1 MPSAPDDPIAPPP
14 AAALS
19 TGPLVEV
26 WLEVAAAESEL
37 AAAILERVAPAG
49 VAIALPF
56 KQDPDCGEAAL
67 SPQGRARVSCY
78 LPASSWPEL
87 RPTVAALV
95 AATPW
100 LGAPAQVRAT
110 PLPDRDWST
119 AWHAHVQV
127 QRFGRLVLRPT
138 PCDYAKRADEVVV
151 HLEPGLAF
159 GSGSHES
166 TRLALI
172 ALERWLQPAA
182 SALDLGTGSGVL
194 ACAAARLGASHVDA
208 VDIDPLA
215 VAAARRNARL
225 NGVEGGLVAV
235 QFGDRPPPDGS
246 YDFVVANLTA
256 PALVALA
263 DALTRATRPGGIC
276 VVAGVIDRQE
286 ARVARAL
293 RAAGLEPQETL
304 REGEW
309 RAIQSVRPAAGRRH
323 PSQGPESPIA
333 KSGSSAPSGSGIS

>member
-1 MPSAPDDPIAPPP
+1 M
-14 AAALS
+14 
-19 TGPLVEV
+19 
-26 WLEVAAAESEL
+26 EVATAETEL

-56 KQDPDCGEAAL
+56 EQGRDCGEAVIP
-67 SPQGRARVSCY
+67 PQGQARVSCY
-78 LPASSWPEL
+78 LPVSSWPEL
-87 RPTVAALV
+87 RPAVAAMV
-95 AATPW
+95 GATQW
-100 LGAPAQVRAT
+100 LGAPARLGAT
-110 PLPDRDWST
+110 PIPDRDWST

-138 PCDYAKRADEVVV
+138 PCAYAERADEIVV

-172 ALERWLQPAA
+172 ALERWLPPAA

-215 VAAARRNARL
+215 VAAARRNTRL
-225 NGVEGGLVAV
+225 NGVEGRLVAV
-235 QFGDRPPPDGS
+235 QRGDRPPDRS

-256 PALVALA
+256 PVLVALA
-263 DALTRATRPGGIC
+263 DALAEATRPGGIC
-276 VVAGVIDRQE
+276 VVAGVIEQQE
-286 ARVARAL
+286 ARVTRAL

-304 REGEW
+304 REGDW
-309 RAIQSVRPAAGRRH
+309 RAIQSVRALAGQRY
-323 PSQGPESPIA
+323 
-333 KSGSSAPSGSGIS
+333 SA

>member
-1 MPSAPDDPIAPPP
+1 MPSAPDEPIAPPP
-14 AAALS
+14 ADAPS
-19 TGPLVEV
+19 TGPLIEV
-26 WLEVAAAESEL
+26 WLEVAPAEAEL

-56 KQDPDCGEAAL
+56 EQGPDCGEAAL
-67 SPQGRARVSCY
+67 SPQGQARVSCY

-87 RPTVAALV
+87 RPTVAAMV
-95 AATPW
+95 AATQW

-119 AWHAHVQV
+119 AWHDHVQV

-138 PCDYAKRADEVVV
+138 PCAYAKRADEVVV

-172 ALERWLQPAA
+172 ALERWLQPAV

-225 NGVEGGLVAV
+225 NGVDGSLVAV
-235 QFGDRPPPDGS
+235 QLGDRPPDPS

-256 PALVALA
+256 PTLVALA
-263 DALTRATRPGGIC
+263 DALAKATRPGGLC
-276 VVAGVIDRQE
+276 VVAGVIDQQE

-293 RAAGLEPQETL
+293 HAAGLEPQETL
-304 REGEW
+304 HEGDW
-309 RAIQSVRPAAGRRH
+309 RAIQSVRPSAGRRY
-323 PSQGPESPIA
+323 
-333 KSGSSAPSGSGIS
+333 SS